1 MIDED
6 QVQKSL
12 DWLVRNAEPA
22 AKARATRTYLEEYRK
37 SIKADLM
44 AQKSGDALGA
54 QERYAYSH
62 PEYKAHLQTLRTAV
76 EEDEKMRWL
85 LTACEAKIEVY
96 RTMQANARA
105 QGKL

>member
-1 MIDED
+1 MINDEM
-6 QVQKSL
+6 VEKAL
-12 DWLVRNAEPA
+12 DWLVANAEPA
-22 AKARATRTYLEEYRK
+22 AKARATRIYMEEFRK

-44 AQKSGDALGA
+44 SQKSSDPLGA

-85 LTACEAKIEVY
+85 MVAAEAKIEAW
-96 RTMQANARA
+96 RTLQANARA
-105 QGKL
+105 QGRL

>member
-1 MIDED
+1 VIDESA
-6 QVQKSL
+6 VQKAL
-12 DWLVRNAEPA
+12 DWLVSNAEPA
-22 AKARATRTYLEEYRK
+22 AKARATRTYIEEYRK

-44 AQKSGDALGA
+44 AQKASDPLGA